1 MQNIDYEQRYRRA
14 VQIALDAGLR
24 KGTVEPPLLK
34 IVRSWGKQ
42 IKPPVYGG
50 FVEVFW
56 HYTTTFGILFGLIM
70 FVTFWKDGQTP
81 YIEAALTTGFA
92 GMAFGATVSGYFYWI
107 ARRAN
112 LPRWEEL

>member
-1 MQNIDYEQRYRRA
+1 MSNIDYEQRYRRA
-14 VQIALDAGLR
+14 VQIALDAGLS

-56 HYTTTFGILFGLIM
+56 HYTITFGILFALIM
-70 FVTFWKDGQTP
+70 FFVFWQNGNTP
-81 YIEAALTTGFA
+81 IIEAILATGFA
-92 GMAFGATVSGYFYWI
+92 GMGFGASVSGYFLWV
-107 ARRAN
+107 ARRAK
-112 LPRWEEL
+112 LPDWDAL